1 MNDGND
7 SNDWERG
14 WEKKLKG
21 PGHKANLSGRSQ
33 FTFAPE
39 ESAEHDDCRQQEW
52 IAWGQKT
59 RKMHL
64 KRTHR

>member
-1 MNDGND
+1 MIDGND
-7 SNDWERG
+7 LNDWERG

-21 PGHKANLSGRSQ
+21 PGHKANLSDRSQ

-52 IAWGQKT
+52 MA
-59 RKMHL
+59 
-64 KRTHR
+64 